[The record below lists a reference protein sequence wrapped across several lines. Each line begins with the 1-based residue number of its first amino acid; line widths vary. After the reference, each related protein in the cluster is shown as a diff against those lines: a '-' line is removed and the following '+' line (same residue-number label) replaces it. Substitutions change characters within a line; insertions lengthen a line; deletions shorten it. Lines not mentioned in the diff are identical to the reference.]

1 MIVEIVNNEVASMA
15 TVNFSVPDDVRDEF
29 NRLFKGE
36 NKSAIIARLMQRA
49 VAEARLQKQREAI
62 FRQITAER
70 PKRPKASDAEI
81 AAARRQGRL

>member
-81 AAARRQGRL
+81 AAARRQGRP

>member
-62 FRQITAER
+62 FRQISAER

-81 AAARRQGRL
+81 AAARRQGRP